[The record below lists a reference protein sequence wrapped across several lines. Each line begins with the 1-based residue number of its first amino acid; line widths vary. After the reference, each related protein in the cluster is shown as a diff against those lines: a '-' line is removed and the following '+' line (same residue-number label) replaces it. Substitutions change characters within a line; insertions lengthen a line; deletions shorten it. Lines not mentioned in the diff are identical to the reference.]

1 MFVHKDIII
10 VFIFILLVCLLFIFL
25 FLKDLRS
32 VIKNLQNFSGKPIK
46 SSRLFF
52 FKLYEP
58 IIFNLNSILKTYQ
71 DNYRIEQLRVFFFNY
86 FFQNFPDPLL
96 IIDQRLHVI
105 EFNSASE
112 ELLGNIIKNKN
123 IFSVLR
129 IPELG
134 ELIDESQKKR
144 KPIEAEVNLI
154 YPSERIY
161 KIWISGSRDV
171 GKNKLSFI
179 RLFDTTA
186 EHNLQNLQKDFIANA
201 SHELKTPISVIIG
214 YCETLLSEKNTKKNI
229 KESFLKT
236 MGNEAE
242 RMSRLVNDLLSL
254 SRIERTEFS
263 PPDEK
268 VNLIDILKD
277 VQKICKE
284 RKLFKKLKCKF
295 FIPRKGI
302 FVIGDESELKQVFF
316 NIIENAITHS
326 HSKKAIEVNIK
337 QTKDLVTLIVEDFG
351 IGVANQNIPLLTKRF
366 YRVNPSRSRDSG
378 NTGLGLSIVK
388 HILNR
393 HNANFQIESEM
404 GKGSKFI
411 VTFDKEDRPSKDFFI
426 FLFFVIFM

>member
-58 IIFNLNSILKTYQ
+58 IIFNLNSILKKYQ

-96 IIDQRLHVI
+96 IIDQHLHVI

-411 VTFDKEDRPSKDFFI
+411 VTFDKGR
-426 FLFFVIFM
+426 LTL

>member
-58 IIFNLNSILKTYQ
+58 IIFNLNSILKKYQ

-144 KPIEAEVNLI
+144 RPIEAEHNLM

-411 VTFDKEDRPSKDFFI
+411 VTFDRGRST
-426 FLFFVIFM
+426 L

>member
-58 IIFNLNSILKTYQ
+58 IIFNLNSILKKYQ

-144 KPIEAEVNLI
+144 RPIEAEVNLI

-393 HNANFQIESEM
+393 HNANFLIESEM

-411 VTFDKEDRPSKDFFI
+411 VTFDKKKPR
-426 FLFFVIFM
+426 L

>member
-58 IIFNLNSILKTYQ
+58 IIFNLNSILKKYQ

-112 ELLGNIIKNKN
+112 ELLGNVIKNKN

-134 ELIDESQKKR
+134 ELIDESQKKKR
-144 KPIEAEVNLI
+144 PIEAEVNLI

-411 VTFDKEDRPSKDFFI
+411 VTFDKGRSA
-426 FLFFVIFM
+426 L

>member
-58 IIFNLNSILKTYQ
+58 IIFNLNSILKKYQ

-411 VTFDKEDRPSKDFFI
+411 VTFDKGRST
-426 FLFFVIFM
+426 L

>member
-58 IIFNLNSILKTYQ
+58 IIFNLNSILKKYQ

-366 YRVNPSRSRDSG
+366 YRVNPSRSRDLG

-411 VTFDKEDRPSKDFFI
+411 VTFDKGRST
-426 FLFFVIFM
+426 L

>member
-58 IIFNLNSILKTYQ
+58 IIFNLNSILKKYQ

-86 FFQNFPDPLL
+86 FFKHFPDPLL

-179 RLFDTTA
+179 RLFDKTA

-411 VTFDKEDRPSKDFFI
+411 VTFDKGRST
-426 FLFFVIFM
+426 L

>member
-58 IIFNLNSILKTYQ
+58 IIFNLNSILKKYQ

-214 YCETLLSEKNTKKNI
+214 YCETLLSEKNTKINI

-236 MGNEAE
+236 MSNEAE

-411 VTFDKEDRPSKDFFI
+411 VTFDKGRST
-426 FLFFVIFM
+426 L

>member
-58 IIFNLNSILKTYQ
+58 IIFNLNSILKKYQ

-112 ELLGNIIKNKN
+112 ELLGSIIKNKN

-411 VTFDKEDRPSKDFFI
+411 VTFNKGRST
-426 FLFFVIFM
+426 L

>member
-58 IIFNLNSILKTYQ
+58 IIFNLNSILKKYQ

-302 FVIGDESELKQVFF
+302 FIIGDESELKQVFF

-411 VTFDKEDRPSKDFFI
+411 VTFDKGRSA
-426 FLFFVIFM
+426 L

>member
-58 IIFNLNSILKTYQ
+58 IIFNLNSILKKYQ

-112 ELLGNIIKNKN
+112 ELLGNVIKNKN

-144 KPIEAEVNLI
+144 RPIEAEVNLI

-411 VTFDKEDRPSKDFFI
+411 VTFNKGRST
-426 FLFFVIFM
+426 L

>member
-58 IIFNLNSILKTYQ
+58 IIFNLNSILKKYQ

-144 KPIEAEVNLI
+144 RPIEAEVNLI

-214 YCETLLSEKNTKKNI
+214 YCETLLSEKNTKTNI

-411 VTFDKEDRPSKDFFI
+411 VTFDKGRST
-426 FLFFVIFM
+426 L

>member
-46 SSRLFF
+46 SSRWFF

-58 IIFNLNSILKTYQ
+58 IIFNLNSILKKYQ

-393 HNANFQIESEM
+393 HNANFQIDSEM

-411 VTFDKEDRPSKDFFI
+411 VTFDKGRSA
-426 FLFFVIFM
+426 L

>member
-32 VIKNLQNFSGKPIK
+32 VIKNLKNFSGKPIK

-58 IIFNLNSILKTYQ
+58 IIFNLNSILKKYQ

-86 FFQNFPDPLL
+86 FFKHFPDPLL

-268 VNLIDILKD
+268 VNLIEILKD

-337 QTKDLVTLIVEDFG
+337 QAKDLVTLIVEDFG

-393 HNANFQIESEM
+393 HNANFLIESEM

-411 VTFDKEDRPSKDFFI
+411 VTFDKKKSS
-426 FLFFVIFM
+426 L

>member
-112 ELLGNIIKNKN
+112 ELLGSIIKNKN

-393 HNANFQIESEM
+393 HNANFLIESEM

-411 VTFDKEDRPSKDFFI
+411 VTFDKKKPR
-426 FLFFVIFM
+426 L

>member
-58 IIFNLNSILKTYQ
+58 IIFNLNSILKKYQ

-112 ELLGNIIKNKN
+112 ELLGNVIKNKN

-144 KPIEAEVNLI
+144 KPLEAEVNLI

-411 VTFDKEDRPSKDFFI
+411 VTFDKGRSA
-426 FLFFVIFM
+426 L

>member
-58 IIFNLNSILKTYQ
+58 IIFNLNSILKKYQ

-263 PPDEK
+263 PPDQK
-268 VNLIDILKD
+268 VNLSDILKD

-411 VTFDKEDRPSKDFFI
+411 VTFDRGRST
-426 FLFFVIFM
+426 L

>member
-58 IIFNLNSILKTYQ
+58 IIFNLNSILKKYQ

-236 MGNEAE
+236 MSNEAE

-404 GKGSKFI
+404 GKG
-411 VTFDKEDRPSKDFFI
+411 
-426 FLFFVIFM
+426 

>member
-32 VIKNLQNFSGKPIK
+32 VIKNLQSFSGKPIK

-58 IIFNLNSILKTYQ
+58 IIFNLNSILKKYQ

-112 ELLGNIIKNKN
+112 ELLGSIIKNKN

-411 VTFDKEDRPSKDFFI
+411 VTFDKGRSA
-426 FLFFVIFM
+426 L

>member
-25 FLKDLRS
+25 FLNDLRS

-58 IIFNLNSILKTYQ
+58 IIFNLNSILKKYQ

-144 KPIEAEVNLI
+144 RPVEAEVNLI

-411 VTFDKEDRPSKDFFI
+411 VTFDKGRST
-426 FLFFVIFM
+426 L

>member
-58 IIFNLNSILKTYQ
+58 IIFNLNSILKKYQ

-112 ELLGNIIKNKN
+112 ELLGNVIKNKN

-411 VTFDKEDRPSKDFFI
+411 VTFDKGRST
-426 FLFFVIFM
+426 L

>member
-58 IIFNLNSILKTYQ
+58 IIFNLNSILKKYQ

-411 VTFDKEDRPSKDFFI
+411 VTFDKGRSA
-426 FLFFVIFM
+426 L

>member
-58 IIFNLNSILKTYQ
+58 IIFNLNSILKKYQ

-263 PPDEK
+263 PPDQK
-268 VNLIDILKD
+268 VNLCDILKD

-411 VTFDKEDRPSKDFFI
+411 VTFDKGRST
-426 FLFFVIFM
+426 L

>member
-32 VIKNLQNFSGKPIK
+32 VIKNLQSFSGKPIK

-58 IIFNLNSILKTYQ
+58 IIFNLNSILKKYQ

-411 VTFDKEDRPSKDFFI
+411 VTFDKGRSA
-426 FLFFVIFM
+426 L

>member
-411 VTFDKEDRPSKDFFI
+411 VTFDKGRSA
-426 FLFFVIFM
+426 L

>member
-71 DNYRIEQLRVFFFNY
+71 HNYRIEQLRVFFFNY

-112 ELLGNIIKNKN
+112 ELLGNVIKNKN

-411 VTFDKEDRPSKDFFI
+411 VTFDKGRSA
-426 FLFFVIFM
+426 L

>member
-112 ELLGNIIKNKN
+112 ELLGSIIKNKN

-268 VNLIDILKD
+268 VNLINILKD

-411 VTFDKEDRPSKDFFI
+411 VTFDKGRSA
-426 FLFFVIFM
+426 L

>member
-58 IIFNLNSILKTYQ
+58 IIFNLNSILKKYQ

-86 FFQNFPDPLL
+86 FFQHFPDPLL
-96 IIDQRLHVI
+96 IIDQRLQVI
-105 EFNSASE
+105 EFNSASGQ
-112 ELLGNIIKNKN
+112 LLGENIKNKN

-129 IPELG
+129 IPELSD
-134 ELIDESQKKR
+134 LIDESQKKK
-144 KPIEAEVNLI
+144 KPIEKEVDLI

-268 VNLIDILKD
+268 VNLTDILKN

-284 RKLFKKLKCKF
+284 RKLFKRIDCKF
-295 FIPRKGI
+295 LIPKKEIFIT
-302 FVIGDESELKQVFF
+302 GDESELNQVFF

-326 HSKKAIEVNIK
+326 QSKKPIEVSIK
-337 QTKDLVTLIVEDFG
+337 IIKDGVNLTVEDFG
-351 IGVANQNIPLLTKRF
+351 IGVATQNIPLLTKRF
-366 YRVNPSRSRDSG
+366 FRVDPSRSRNSG

-393 HNANFQIESEM
+393 HNANFHIESEI
-404 GKGSKFI
+404 GKGSKFL
-411 VTFDKEDRPSKDFFI
+411 VTFQTNSPN
-426 FLFFVIFM
+426 LLQ

>member
-58 IIFNLNSILKTYQ
+58 IIFNLNSILKKYQ

-86 FFQNFPDPLL
+86 FFQHFPDPLL
-96 IIDQRLHVI
+96 IIDQRLQVI
-105 EFNSASE
+105 EFNSASGQ
-112 ELLGNIIKNKN
+112 LLGENIKNKN

-129 IPELG
+129 IPELSD
-134 ELIDESQKKR
+134 LIDESQKKK
-144 KPIEAEVNLI
+144 KPIEKEVDLI

-214 YCETLLSEKNTKKNI
+214 YCETLLSEKNTTKNI

-411 VTFDKEDRPSKDFFI
+411 VTFDKGRSI
-426 FLFFVIFM
+426 L

>member
-112 ELLGNIIKNKN
+112 ELLGSIIKNKN

-144 KPIEAEVNLI
+144 RPIEAEVNLI

-229 KESFLKT
+229 KEGFLKT

-411 VTFDKEDRPSKDFFI
+411 VTFDKGRSA
-426 FLFFVIFM
+426 L

>member
-58 IIFNLNSILKTYQ
+58 IIFNLNSILKKYQ

-112 ELLGNIIKNKN
+112 ELLGSIIKNKN

-316 NIIENAITHS
+316 NIIENASTHS

-411 VTFDKEDRPSKDFFI
+411 VTFDKGRSA
-426 FLFFVIFM
+426 L

>member
-58 IIFNLNSILKTYQ
+58 IIFNLNSILKKYQ
-71 DNYRIEQLRVFFFNY
+71 DNYRIEQLWVFFFNY

-144 KPIEAEVNLI
+144 RPIEAEVNLI

-411 VTFDKEDRPSKDFFI
+411 VTFDKGRST
-426 FLFFVIFM
+426 L

>member
-58 IIFNLNSILKTYQ
+58 IIFNLNSILKKYQ

-112 ELLGNIIKNKN
+112 ELLGNKIKNKN

-411 VTFDKEDRPSKDFFI
+411 VTFNKGRST
-426 FLFFVIFM
+426 L

>member
-58 IIFNLNSILKTYQ
+58 IIFNLNSILKKYQ

-112 ELLGNIIKNKN
+112 ELLGNVIKNKN

-134 ELIDESQKKR
+134 ELIDESKKKR
-144 KPIEAEVNLI
+144 KPVEAEVNLI

-411 VTFDKEDRPSKDFFI
+411 VTFNKGRST
-426 FLFFVIFM
+426 L

>member
-58 IIFNLNSILKTYQ
+58 IIFNLNSILKKYQ

-105 EFNSASE
+105 EINSASGQ
-112 ELLGNIIKNKN
+112 LLGENIKNKN

-268 VNLIDILKD
+268 VNLSDILKD

-337 QTKDLVTLIVEDFG
+337 QAKDLVTLIVEDFG

-366 YRVNPSRSRDSG
+366 YRVIPSRSRDSG

-393 HNANFQIESEM
+393 HNANFLIESEM

-411 VTFDKEDRPSKDFFI
+411 VTFDKKKSS
-426 FLFFVIFM
+426 L

>member
-71 DNYRIEQLRVFFFNY
+71 GNYRIEQLRVFFFNY

-112 ELLGNIIKNKN
+112 ELLGSIIKNKN

-411 VTFDKEDRPSKDFFI
+411 VTFDKGRSA
-426 FLFFVIFM
+426 L

>member
-58 IIFNLNSILKTYQ
+58 IIFNLNSILKKYQ

-214 YCETLLSEKNTKKNI
+214 YCETLLSEKNTRKNI

-411 VTFDKEDRPSKDFFI
+411 VTFDKGRST
-426 FLFFVIFM
+426 L

>member
-58 IIFNLNSILKTYQ
+58 IIFNLNSILKKYQ

-112 ELLGNIIKNKN
+112 ELLGNVIKNKN

-337 QTKDLVTLIVEDFG
+337 QAKDLVTLIVEDFG

-411 VTFDKEDRPSKDFFI
+411 VTFDKGRSA
-426 FLFFVIFM
+426 L